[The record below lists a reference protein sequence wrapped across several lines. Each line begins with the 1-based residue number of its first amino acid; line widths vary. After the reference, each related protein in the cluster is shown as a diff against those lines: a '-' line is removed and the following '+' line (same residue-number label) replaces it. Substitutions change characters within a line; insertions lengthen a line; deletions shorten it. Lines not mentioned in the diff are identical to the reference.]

1 MKHLK
6 RDFEVFLQQE
16 GMIFDMLKSVDDSI
30 ESNNVME
37 DEDEDDVLNYTT
49 TLRPMETED
58 GEVSEPL
65 PKKRALDPTSVAKSV
80 DPSKNDKVLE
90 EPVNLVKDRLAAR
103 GISNKPAWMTTTSNL
118 ESNGMDV
125 DHTTSTSSTIESLVQ
140 EASLSEQVS
149 RKDRSSEKEIP
160 LPIIT
165 ANKDVK
171 EIPPTVVP
179 DAPVENLIKDRLA
192 KKGLS
197 NLPAWLTVNKD
208 ENISVE
214 ELIVENTTA
223 ASTFLDGLLQVNNSR
238 DEVQNFKR
246 HRDDDELDD
255 RNTKKIVSNS
265 DIINID
271 VSNVQEIL
279 SLLQH
284 YRSDVIHQLSREKQH
299 QLKNLLDELKLLLSD
314 TKRN

>member
-1 MKHLK
+1 
-6 RDFEVFLQQE
+6 
-16 GMIFDMLKSVDDSI
+16 
-30 ESNNVME
+30 
-37 DEDEDDVLNYTT
+37 
-49 TLRPMETED
+49 METED

-103 GISNKPAWMTTTSNL
+103 GISNKPAWMTTTTNL
-118 ESNGMDV
+118 ESNEMDV
-125 DHTTSTSSTIESLVQ
+125 DHTTSTSSTIESSVQ
-140 EASLSEQVS
+140 DASLSEQVN
-149 RKDRSSEKEIP
+149 RTDRSSEKVSI
-160 LPIIT
+160 LPSSIIT

-171 EIPPTVVP
+171 EILPTVVP
-179 DAPVENLIKDRLA
+179 EAPAENLIKDRLA

-208 ENISVE
+208 ENTSVE
-214 ELIVENTTA
+214 ELIVENTAA
-223 ASTFLDGLLQVNNSR
+223 ASTFLDGLLQVNNSH
-238 DEVQNFKR
+238 DEVQNSKR
-246 HRDDDELDD
+246 HRDDDEVDD

-271 VSNVQEIL
+271 TSNVQEIL
-279 SLLQH
+279 QSLLQH

-299 QLKNLLDELKLLLSD
+299 QLKHLLDELKLLLSD